1 MKVKFLGLQPYL
13 DTWKNMQAF
22 TSNRDTNTEDELW
35 ILEHHAVITQG
46 ISGKNENIISATN
59 IPVISTDR
67 GGQVTY
73 HGPGQLVIYCLIDLK
88 RLNIGVK
95 KMVSIIEYSVINLLA
110 LYGIKS
116 NTKKGA
122 PGVYVCD
129 SKIAALGLKVKN
141 GRTYHGLSINVD
153 MDLSPYQHINPC
165 GYNGM
170 KVTQLKDLTDN
181 TISLSKVSDQ
191 LIKELINNVA
201 RN

>member
-46 ISGKNENIISATN
+46 ISGKKENIISATN

-165 GYNGM
+165 GYSGM